1 MTSEKK
7 TLGRGR
13 SLDKQGTA
21 RNLLTCLWGGKW
33 CGLIRELK
41 GVEVHLIPYMT
52 YAGKLILNLMRNHP
66 ISIIAEPLSLYQ
78 S

>member
-7 TLGRGR
+7 TLGRER
-13 SLDKQGTA
+13 SLEKQGTA

-52 YAGKLILNLMRNHP
+52 YAGKLTLNLMRNHP

>member
-1 MTSEKK
+1 M
-7 TLGRGR
+7 G
-13 SLDKQGTA
+13 KQGT
-21 RNLLTCLWGGKW
+21 LSEKFTCLWGGEW
-33 CGLIRELK
+33 CGLIREWK